1 MSYYKLFVLSLLNL
15 LKLHVADVVYKSSIT
30 LVFVSV
36 VSDVKPYTEH
46 SMFGCMRKAK
56 FFWRK
61 QKTLSAFFTFLSLSY
76 SLLAFPRLHFCGKSL
91 CENYE
96 DRKNR

>member
-1 MSYYKLFVLSLLNL
+1 MCLIISYSHCPREPFEA
-15 LKLHVADVVYKSSIT
+15 HVAVVVYKSSIT

-76 SLLAFPRLHFCGKSL
+76 SFAGISEASFL
-91 CENYE
+91 
-96 DRKNR
+96 